1 MPEHP
6 QFQDDDIVNPETH
19 HEESDVNVR
28 ALLWFFAIFV
38 VSAFVIH
45 FALYGLYKVFQKA
58 ERSNAGDPLTSM
70 ARPAGPTIPKSEPRL
85 QPFPQE
91 KIPPYRSTPVTD
103 LAEMRRAEQ
112 EKLTTYGFDPKSGV
126 ARIPIK
132 DAKRI
137 VVERGLP
144 VQGAPAPAAPVLQP
158 KAEVQP

>member
-6 QFQDDDIVNPETH
+6 QYQDDDIFNPETH

-28 ALLWFFAIFV
+28 ALIWFFVIFV
-38 VSAFVIH
+38 ISAFVIH
-45 FALYGLYKVFQKA
+45 FALFGLYKVFQKT
-58 ERSNAGDPLTSM
+58 ERSNAGQPLTSM
-70 ARPAGPTIPKSEPRL
+70 AKPAGPSIPQTEPRL
-85 QPFPQE
+85 QPFPHQD
-91 KIPPYRSTPVTD
+91 IPPYRNTPVTD
-103 LAEMRRAEQ
+103 LADMRRAEQ
-112 EKLTTYGFDPKSGV
+112 EKLTTYGFDPKTGT

-144 VQGAPAPAAPVLQP
+144 VQGAPAPAPVLQP